1 MMDIRP
7 LRDEANHAAA
17 LAEIDRLWDAP
28 EGGPEADKMEVL
40 AILVE
45 EYESRQH
52 AFPRATP
59 LEILRYSIAEM
70 GRTQSE
76 LAEIVGSRSRASEL
90 LSGKRR
96 LTVANI
102 HAISKAWHIP
112 PEVLVAPYK
121 VESAA

>member
-1 MMDIRP
+1 MDIRP

-45 EYESRQH
+45 DYESRHH

-59 LEILRYSIAEM
+59 LEILRYAIAEM

-76 LAEIVGSRSRASEL
+76 LAELVGSRSRASGL

-102 HAISKAWHIP
+102 SAISTAWKIP
-112 PEVLVAPYK
+112 AGSLVAPYK
-121 VESAA
+121 ARKAA